1 MSNFNKGD
9 LEAAIAKAKQHK
21 TTGGPDAPG
30 HIFAVGLIIGMSAGQ
45 FAKMDDLYNACK
57 WDCETVDELLTFIN
71 KQPKD
76 GGSGGGGASAA
87 PSKGMGGPAKLP
99 PPPKPK
105 DDGGFGADPP
115 KKDGK
120 IMMGNSKMTLAE

>member
-1 MSNFNKGD
+1 MGMSNFNKGD

-76 GGSGGGGASAA
+76 GGMGVAA
-87 PSKGMGGPAKLP
+87 LQPLLP
-99 PPPKPK
+99 RAWAGLQNYHLHPNQKTM
-105 DDGGFGADPP
+105 AV
-115 KKDGK
+115 
-120 IMMGNSKMTLAE
+120 